1 MEISVPI
8 ILALGVSGAF
18 AGLLG
23 AVLGI
28 GGGIVIVPSLVLFF
42 GFDIKIAVACS
53 LVSVVAS
60 STSASSVYVGK
71 GLANMRLGMLLE
83 VATTLGGIAG
93 GLLALVIAPN
103 LLSGIFGVVMV
114 GIAILTFRKREA
126 SAALP
131 TEVTPALGE
140 AAAAVSSGSMD
151 AGSVSVPDGFLSGV
165 YYDAYR
171 KASVHY
177 RVRNLP
183 LGGAISFVAG
193 VLSGLLGVGGGFMK
207 VPAMN
212 LGMGVPMKVAAATS
226 NFMIGVT
233 AISSLFVYFAKGL
246 VVPLIA
252 APVALGVV
260 GGALVG
266 TSVAQ
271 KISPGSLKKIFAVV
285 LILVAVQM

>member
-1 MEISVPI
+1 MEIGIPT
-8 ILALGVSGAF
+8 ILALAASGAL

-28 GGGIVIVPSLVLFF
+28 GGGIVIVPTLVLLF

-93 GLLALVIAPN
+93 GFLALILSPN
-103 LLSGIFGVVMV
+103 LLSGIFGVVMI
-114 GIAILTFRKREA
+114 GIAIVTFRKTESSA
-126 SAALP
+126 SIP
-131 TEVTPALGE
+131 
-140 AAAAVSSGSMD
+140 AAAVEGAPSAPEDSPGY
-151 AGSVSVPDGFLSGV
+151 LSGT

-171 KASVHY
+171 KSLIHY
-177 RVRNLP
+177 KVWNIP
-183 LGGAISFVAG
+183 FGGLISFVAG

-212 LGMGVPMKVAAATS
+212 IAMGVPIKVAAATS

-233 AISSLFVYFAKGL
+233 AISSLFVYFAKGFVYPL
-246 VVPLIA
+246 VA

-271 KISPGSLKKIFAVV
+271 KISPWILKKIFAVV
-285 LILVAVQM
+285 LVVIALQMVLKAWGGFHG